1 MEVLWKFGMK
11 VVQLFAAG
19 GCFGMAID

>member
-1 MEVLWKFGMK
+1 MEVLWKYGMK

-19 GCFGMAID
+19 GCIGMAID